1 MKKQMNWK
9 GKEQLVQFNS
19 KFFIHKHVRVHGSV
33 IVSVRAAA
41 LLVGPGPFCVWRD
54 IFFQRGNLKGG
65 RSKEI
70 TALEGNKRTEAG
82 QGNVGAL

>member
-1 MKKQMNWK
+1 MKKQMNWN

-19 KFFIHKHVRVHGSV
+19 KVFINELVHGSI

-54 IFFQRGNLKGG
+54 MFFKG
-65 RSKEI
+65 EI
-70 TALEGNKRTEAG
+70 
-82 QGNVGAL
+82 